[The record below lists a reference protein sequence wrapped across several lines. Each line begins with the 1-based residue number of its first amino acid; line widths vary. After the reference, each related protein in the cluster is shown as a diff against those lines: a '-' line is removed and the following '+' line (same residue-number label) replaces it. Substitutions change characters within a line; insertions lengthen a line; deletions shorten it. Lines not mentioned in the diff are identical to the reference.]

1 MPRSE
6 SVNWLPISEMPL
18 IASMIDEALEDTRAQ
33 IKTLTEA
40 STRPH
45 VMDDAT
51 VDRID
56 RVYAE
61 QMEFVDIYAEQIVRW
76 RTESRSV
83 HQTNELDRMEETNR
97 ELREA
102 TTIVLALSRELRR
115 GTIDRVMERSDI
127 ELGLE
132 AVLRGRPATRRW
144 DDAFRRF
151 EDIGAGVERDQ
162 QARDGSFGDF
172 AQEGLQL
179 GIGLFDWVHVGA
191 VRRQISQFG
200 SGGLY
205 ELLDPGSLVARQ
217 IVHDDDVAFREG
229 GSQTLFHPFLE
240 RGRVDRPVEG
250 LLRHEA
256 AKAQAGDERDRL
268 VMAVR
273 NGGA

>member
-40 STRPH
+40 STCPH

-132 AVLRGRPATRRW
+132 AVLG
-144 DDAFRRF
+144 DDPPP
-151 EDIGAGVERDQ
+151 
-162 QARDGSFGDF
+162 
-172 AQEGLQL
+172 
-179 GIGLFDWVHVGA
+179 A
-191 VRRQISQFG
+191 VRG
-200 SGGLY
+200 
-205 ELLDPGSLVARQ
+205 
-217 IVHDDDVAFREG
+217 
-229 GSQTLFHPFLE
+229 
-240 RGRVDRPVEG
+240 
-250 LLRHEA
+250 
-256 AKAQAGDERDRL
+256 
-268 VMAVR
+268 
-273 NGGA
+273 